1 MNLIDNY
8 NPIKNQNMQTKNHS
22 FSIVLPVM
30 FGFFIM
36 GSVDLIGTAIN
47 YVKADFNLNDTTAN
61 MLSLS
66 CFLWFL
72 VLSIPTGFLMNI
84 CGRKNTVIISFLVTL
99 VGLFIPFF
107 AYNFGMIVVAFMF
120 IGIGNTIIQVA
131 LNPLVTNVVS
141 KEKQTGTL
149 TLGQFV
155 KAIAS
160 WLGPNVAAWLSA
172 TTFGWIYVLPLFGL
186 VTLLACLWLWFTRIH
201 ESEQKEPA
209 ALIATFAL
217 LKDKKILMFFLGI
230 LVLVGVDVGLNATL
244 PKYLMEKCPTVTQI
258 SQADQLKSY
267 YYFIVRALGAFLGGI
282 ILMRVSERL
291 FYTVSALLVLAGFIV
306 FLFSSSL
313 FGILAG
319 TVIIALGYSNLFAII
334 FSLALKHLPSK
345 ANEISSLLIVGVSG
359 GVLATLLGVVSD
371 AFGTQWAAIAILVV
385 IWLYMIWLIKPINQ
399 KTS

>member
-1 MNLIDNY
+1 
-8 NPIKNQNMQTKNHS
+8 MQTNKHS
-22 FSIVLPVM
+22 LAVVLPVM

-36 GSVDLIGTAIN
+36 GTVDIIGTAIN
-47 YVKADFNLNDTTAN
+47 YIKVDFNLNDTTAN

-72 VLSIPTGFLMNI
+72 VLSVPTGFLMNLY
-84 CGRKNTVIISFLVTL
+84 GRKNTVIISFLVTL

-149 TLGQFV
+149 TLGQFI
-155 KAIAS
+155 KAISS

-172 TTFGWIYVLPLFGL
+172 STFGWIYVLPIFGV
-186 VTLLACLWLWFTRIH
+186 VTLLACLWLWFTRIR
-201 ESEQKEPA
+201 EGEKQERVAFS
-209 ALIATFAL
+209 ATFAL
-217 LKDKKILMFFLGI
+217 LKDKRILMFFIGI
-230 LVLVGVDVGLNATL
+230 LVLVGVDVGINTTL
-244 PKYLMEKCPTVTQI
+244 PKYLMEKCPIITEV

-282 ILMRVSERL
+282 ILMKVSERI
-291 FYTVSALLVLAGFIV
+291 FYTISALLVFAGLMLL
-306 FLFSSSL
+306 LFSSTQT
-313 FGILAG
+313 GILAA

-334 FSLALKHLPSK
+334 FSLALKHLPQK

-359 GVLATLLGVVSD
+359 GIIATLLGVVSD
-371 AFGTQWAAIAILVV
+371 AFGTQWAAMLIIAA
-385 IWLYMIWLIKPINQ
+385 IWLYMIWLIKPISEKQ
-399 KTS
+399 